1 MDLPKNHFKA
11 ALKSG
16 LRQVGLWCTIPDPGV
31 VELLAGAGYDWL
43 LIDTEHSP
51 MDAVSILPLLQ
62 AAAPYPVTPIVRPG
76 WNNPVE
82 IKKMLD
88 CGAQTLLVPFVQ
100 NADEARAAV
109 AATRYPPEGIRGV
122 AGLTRATRY
131 GAISDYAASAHE
143 EICVLVQVETEE
155 ALRHIDA
162 IAAVPGVDGIFIG
175 PADLAASM
183 GYAGQPTH
191 PKVKTA
197 ILDATAR
204 IAAAGL
210 PPGILSPNHD
220 LLSAAAAHGAKFIA
234 VGVDTG
240 LLRSAAME
248 ARGRWS

>member
-62 AAAPYPVTPIVRPG
+62 VAAPYPVTPIVRPG

-220 LLSAAAAHGAKFIA
+220 LLSAAVAHGAKFIA

-240 LLRSAAME
+240 FLRSAAVE